1 MNILVV
7 CQYYRPEPFR
17 IADICEGLAA
27 MGHRVTVVTGVP
39 NYPEGRI
46 YPGYEGCWGKETVEN
61 GVLVRRCYTVP
72 RKTGAVG
79 RILNYF
85 SFPISSCSYVSRLKE
100 EYDVVLIH
108 QLSPVM
114 MAAAGLRYA
123 RKWKKKT
130 VLYCLDLW
138 PESLT
143 AGGISRD
150 SLVFRLFRSVS
161 RQIYRHVDRILVS
174 SQGFSEYFRREL
186 GISEEIEYLP
196 QYAEDLFCDVKEK
209 QPHEGPYHFVFAG
222 NVGEVQA
229 VDTIIKAA
237 KLLEEDQRA
246 VFHIV
251 GDGSALAAC
260 RKEAEGLDN
269 VIFHGRR
276 DVQEMRDYYEM
287 ADAML
292 VTLKDNAGIAATL
305 PGKVQS
311 YMAAGKAVLGAVG
324 GETDRVIRDAGCGS
338 SSAPE
343 DSEALAA
350 EIRKLLDA
358 PERFWEYGKKA
369 RAYHH
374 KHFRKE
380 TFLRR
385 LDTILR
391 ECADKAETK

>member
-1 MNILVV
+1 MKILVV

-17 IADICEGLAA
+17 IADICEGLSA
-27 MGHRVTVVTGVP
+27 MGHQVTVITGVP
-39 NYPEGRI
+39 NYPEGEI
-46 YPGYEGCWGKETVEN
+46 YSGYEGSWGKETVEN
-61 GVLVRRCYTVP
+61 GVRVRRCYTVP
-72 RKTGAVG
+72 RKTGAMY

-85 SFPISSCSYVSRLKE
+85 SFPVSSCCCVSRLKE

-150 SLVFRLFRSVS
+150 SRIYRLFGKIS
-161 RQIYRHVDRILVS
+161 RQIYRRVDKILVS
-174 SQGFSEYFRREL
+174 SQGFAEYFRQEL
-186 GISEEIEYLP
+186 GIPGNYDHLP
-196 QYAEDLFCDVKEK
+196 QYAEELFCDVPEKE
-209 QPHEGPYHFVFAG
+209 PHGEPYQFVFAG
-222 NVGEVQA
+222 NVGEAQS
-229 VDTIIKAA
+229 VDTIIGAA
-237 KLLEEDQRA
+237 KLLAEDPRA

-260 RKEAEGLDN
+260 KEQAAGLSN

-276 DVQEMRDYYEM
+276 DVQEMRGYYEM

-292 VTLKDNAGIAATL
+292 VTLKDNSGIAATL

-311 YMAAGKAVLGAVG
+311 YMAAGKAILGAIG
-324 GETDRVIRDAGCGS
+324 GETARVIRESGCGAC
-338 SSAPE
+338 SAPE

-350 EIRKLLDA
+350 QIRNLLDE
-358 PERFWEYGKKA
+358 PEAFGEYGRKA
-369 RAYHH
+369 RAYYHE
-374 KHFRKE
+374 HFRKE
-380 TFLRR
+380 TFLQR
-385 LDTILR
+385 LEAVLR
-391 ECADKAETK
+391 ECSR